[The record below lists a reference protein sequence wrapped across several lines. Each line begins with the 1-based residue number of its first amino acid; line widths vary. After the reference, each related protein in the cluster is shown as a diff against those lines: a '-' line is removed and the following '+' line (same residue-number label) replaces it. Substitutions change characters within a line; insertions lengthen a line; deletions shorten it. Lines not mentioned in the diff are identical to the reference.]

1 MPAPPTPERFI
12 RFILGGLLVLACAH
26 AGFAGEVRV
35 IDQVWTDP
43 ARKRE
48 VPVRIHMP
56 PGPGPFPVI
65 LFSHGLGGSR
75 AGGARWGRVW
85 AENGFISIHL
95 QHAGSDETLWKDK
108 RPLAGLDS
116 LRRAMTVDNGRLR
129 AGDVSFAID
138 RVLALRSA
146 GDPLLAPADATRIGM
161 SGHSFGARTTITVV
175 SQPRDARI
183 RAAIVFSPA
192 GEASEALNRERSGR
206 IEAPFMSVTGTED
219 RVPLLLGEAEGGP
232 QARRVPYGFMP
243 APDKYLL
250 VLNGAD
256 HMFFNGEPE
265 GRKWSDAN
273 REVHAPLVERAT
285 VAFWKA
291 YLGDDAGA
299 RAELTAGAIAA
310 AVGVNGEWS
319 AK

>member
-1 MPAPPTPERFI
+1 MPSQRTPERFLQCV
-12 RFILGGLLVLACAH
+12 LGGLLVLACAH
-26 AGFAGEVRV
+26 VGFASEVRV
-35 IDQVWTDP
+35 IDQVWTDG
-43 ARKRE
+43 ARMRE

-56 PGPGPFPVI
+56 PGAGPFPLI

-108 RPLAGLDS
+108 RPLDGLNS
-116 LRRAMTVDNGRLR
+116 LRRAMTVENGRLR
-129 AGDVSFAID
+129 AGDASFAID
-138 RVLALRSA
+138 RVIALRRA
-146 GDPLLAPADATRIGM
+146 GDPLMAPADVTRIGM

-175 SQPRDARI
+175 SQLRDARI
-183 RAAIVFSPA
+183 RAAIAFSPA
-192 GEASEALNRERSGR
+192 GEASEALNRERSGH
-206 IEAPFMSVTGTED
+206 IDVPFMNVTGTED
-219 RVPLLLGEAEGGP
+219 RVPLLLDETEGGP
-232 QARRVPYGFMP
+232 RARRVPYGFMP

-265 GRKWSDAN
+265 GRRWSDAN

-299 RAELTAGAIAA
+299 RAELAAGAIAA
-310 AVGVNGEWS
+310 AVGANGEWF